1 MFSPHKN
8 GTGAVLPWEYIPAA
22 AGTYEAGQLLT
33 VTGGKLAAIDAA
45 ITTAPPYLCMGSITV
60 EDGEDIP
67 VTRITDD
74 MIYMSTLSAAAEAAV
89 VGTKLR
95 ISAGGKEVDAG
106 AAGSFEV
113 VALDGNQAG
122 DIVYGRFI

>member
-22 AGTYEAGQLLT
+22 AGTYEAGQLLQ
-33 VTGGKLAAIDAA
+33 VTNGKLTAISAAA
-45 ITTAPPYLCMGSITV
+45 TTTPPYLCMGSITV
-60 EDGEDIP
+60 ADDEVIP
-67 VTRITDD
+67 VTRIASDA
-74 MIYMSTLSAAAEAAV
+74 IYAASLSAAAEAAV

-113 VALDGNQAG
+113 VALEGNKAG
-122 DIVYGRFI
+122 SVVYGRFI

>member
-22 AGTYEAGQLLT
+22 AGTYEAGQLLQ
-33 VTGGKLAAIDAA
+33 VTNGKLAAISAA
-45 ITTAPPYLCMGSITV
+45 VTTSPPYLCMGSITV
-60 EDGEDIP
+60 ADDEVIP
-67 VTRITDD
+67 VTRIASDV
-74 MIYMSTLSAAAEAAV
+74 IYAASLSAAAEAAV

-113 VALDGNQAG
+113 VALEGNKAG
-122 DIVYGRFI
+122 NVVYGRFI

>member
-22 AGTYEAGQLLT
+22 AGTYEAGQLLQ
-33 VTGGKLAAIDAA
+33 VTGGKLTAIDAA
-45 ITTAPPYLCMGSITV
+45 ATTTPPYLCMGSITV
-60 EDGEDIP
+60 ADGDMIP
-67 VTRITDD
+67 VTRIAADV
-74 MIYMSTLSAAAEAAV
+74 IYASTLSEAADAAV

-113 VALDGNQAG
+113 VALEGNKAG
-122 DIVYGRFI
+122 NVVYGRFN

>member
-22 AGTYEAGQLLT
+22 AGTYEAGQLLQ
-33 VTGGKLAAIDAA
+33 VTNGKLAAISAA
-45 ITTAPPYLCMGSITV
+45 ATTTPPYLCMGSITV
-60 EDGEDIP
+60 ADDEVIP
-67 VTRITDD
+67 VTRITSDV
-74 MIYMSTLSAAAEAAV
+74 IYAASLSAAADAAV

-113 VALDGNQAG
+113 VALEGNKAG
-122 DIVYGRFI
+122 SVVYGRFI

>member
-22 AGTYEAGQLLT
+22 AGTYAAGQLLQ
-33 VTGGKLAAIDAA
+33 VSGGKLAAISSAL
-45 ITTAPPYLCMGSITV
+45 TTTPPYLCMGAIAV
-60 EDGEDIP
+60 ADGELLP
-67 VTRITDD
+67 VTRIAADVVYTAP
-74 MIYMSTLSAAAEAAV
+74 LSAAADSAT

-106 AAGSFEV
+106 AAGSFDG
-113 VALDGNQAG
+113 VAIDGNKAG